1 MTEGQQHMKTVIVTG
16 GVLLCAGL
24 IGHIV
29 YLEVVEDGR
38 HEFVLPDHGP
48 HTSTSDHPTPIRSAI
63 TGINTLVSSTS
74 GDVTFTIPR
83 APTT

>member
-1 MTEGQQHMKTVIVTG
+1 MTKGHQHMNTVIVTG

-29 YLEVVEDGR
+29 YLEAVENRR
-38 HEFVLPDHGP
+38 HEVVLPDHGP

-74 GDVTFTIPR
+74 GHATFTIPR
-83 APTT
+83 TLTT